1 MPIDYISYAY
11 ALAVTAGGVIGY
23 VKAGKT
29 EAFHSLGAGLLFGSI
44 LSYGAYQ
51 LSENPNN
58 YHVSL
63 GASTVLGGI
72 MGMRFINS
80 GKFMPAG
87 LIASLSL
94 LVILRLGGRAMGLT
108 NK

>member
-23 VKAGKT
+23 VKAGSIP
-29 EAFHSLGAGLLFGSI
+29 SLGAGLLFGSI